1 MTGPCHSV
9 AKLRKGVV
17 RRNMAIGMRMLIESF
32 WSLFDQSGAK
42 TVISRILA
50 VRLRSCIA
58 RLRKSGLFEIC
69 QTCSM

>member
-17 RRNMAIGMRMLIESF
+17 RRNMATGMRMLIESI
-32 WSLFDQSGAK
+32 WSLLGQSGVK

-50 VRLRSCIA
+50 VELRPCIA
-58 RLRKSGLFEIC
+58 RLRKTGRFEVS
-69 QTCSM
+69 QTCPM